1 LSEGFPDE
9 KLCSMQSTS
18 ESNRSPAAIRA
29 GEAKGITIT
38 IAYDEKRAGQRAA
51 ELFSLIGQESEG
63 NVNIAIQPWRF
74 DMLADPDWRKF
85 AAAEALQAD
94 ILVMAMSNPAHLSA
108 AIEQWFRTWLED
120 KRGFHA
126 AVIALIATENEADA
140 LPSPELKFLENA
152 TREAGL
158 DFFTPRLGRPRHRWE
173 TRNLPPQAFSY
184 RRPYRHWGINE

>member
-1 LSEGFPDE
+1 
-9 KLCSMQSTS
+9 MQSTS
-18 ESNRSPAAIRA
+18 EFNYSPTATKT
-29 GEAKGITIT
+29 GEAKELTIT

-51 ELFSLIGQESEG
+51 QLFSLIGREYEG

-74 DMLADPDWRKF
+74 DMLSDPEWRKF

-108 AIEQWFRTWLED
+108 AIEQWFTTWLND

-126 AVIALIATENEADA
+126 AVIALVETENEVDA
-140 LPSPELKFLENA
+140 LHSPELKFLESA

-158 DFFTPRLGRPRHRWE
+158 DFFTPRLEYPRHNWE
-173 TRNLPPQAFSY
+173 ATGISPQALSY